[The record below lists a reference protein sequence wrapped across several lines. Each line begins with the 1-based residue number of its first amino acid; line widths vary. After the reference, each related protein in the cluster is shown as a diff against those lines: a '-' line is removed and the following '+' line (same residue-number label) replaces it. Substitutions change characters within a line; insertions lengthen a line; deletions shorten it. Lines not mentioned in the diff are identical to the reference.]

1 MPKVV
6 AVEQGLTNVQQALQ
20 SAGYQV
26 VSLENAALNNVQCI
40 VVSGSSEN
48 MLGIQTTQTKAPVI
62 NARGLSAQEIVSQVE
77 KLQY

>member
-77 KLQY
+77 KLQ